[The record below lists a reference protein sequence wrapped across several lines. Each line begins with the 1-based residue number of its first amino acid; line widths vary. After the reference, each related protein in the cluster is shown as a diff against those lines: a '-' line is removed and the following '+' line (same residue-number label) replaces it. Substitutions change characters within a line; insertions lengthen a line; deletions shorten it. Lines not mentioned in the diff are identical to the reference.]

1 MFKHKNDVYVRVT
14 PKEYRLICQSLI
26 ALRNTLQSQ
35 GRYTDP
41 IDEMLEKRHE
51 HYAEAEIHE
60 EKSVK
65 FKAATEKPAP
75 GAPNRADYTAVLV

>member
-41 IDEMLEKRHE
+41 IDEMLEKLYR
-51 HYAEAEIHE
+51 Y
-60 EKSVK
+60 
-65 FKAATEKPAP
+65 
-75 GAPNRADYTAVLV
+75 